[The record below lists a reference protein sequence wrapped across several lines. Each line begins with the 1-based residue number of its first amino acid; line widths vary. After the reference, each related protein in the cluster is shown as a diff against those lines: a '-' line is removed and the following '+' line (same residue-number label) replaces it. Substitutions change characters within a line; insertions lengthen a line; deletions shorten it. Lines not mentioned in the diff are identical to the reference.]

1 MSSSENSNR
10 VKIYYEEVIESCPA
24 EMDGSI
30 AGLFITQGDA
40 FAYAMTLEDLL
51 LVNDELANPFH
62 KPIVERLI
70 EKLRSCVDNGGWI
83 VYDELNE

>member
-1 MSSSENSNR
+1 MSSSENLNR
-10 VKIYYEEVIESCPA
+10 VKICYKEVVETCPA
-24 EMDGSI
+24 EMDGFV

-40 FAYAMTLEDLL
+40 YAYAMTLEDLL

-70 EKLRSCVDNGGWI
+70 EKLRSCVDTSGFI
-83 VYDELNE
+83 VYDEFNE

>member
-10 VKIYYEEVIESCPA
+10 VKIYYEEIVESGPA
-24 EMDGSI
+24 EMDGII
-30 AGLFITQGDA
+30 AGLFITKGDA

-62 KPIVERLI
+62 KPILERLI

-83 VYDELNE
+83 VYTEEE

>member
-10 VKIYYEEVIESCPA
+10 VKIYYEEVVETCPA
-24 EMDGSI
+24 EMDGAI

-70 EKLRSCVDNGGWI
+70 EKLRSCIDTSGFI
-83 VYDELNE
+83 VYDEFSE

>member
-10 VKIYYEEVIESCPA
+10 VKIYGEEVVETCPA
-24 EMDGSI
+24 EIDGTI

-40 FAYAMTLEDLL
+40 YAYAMTLEDLL

-83 VYDELNE
+83 VYNEEE

>member
-10 VKIYYEEVIESCPA
+10 VKIYSEEVVETCPA
-24 EMDGSI
+24 EIDGTI

-40 FAYAMTLEDLL
+40 YAYAMTLEDLL

-83 VYDELNE
+83 VYHEEE

>member
-10 VKIYYEEVIESCPA
+10 VKIYYKEVMETCPA
-24 EMDGSI
+24 EMDGFI
-30 AGLFITQGDA
+30 AGLFITQNDA

-70 EKLRSCVDNGGWI
+70 QKLRSCVDNSGWI

>member
-1 MSSSENSNR
+1 MSSSENLKAVR
-10 VKIYYEEVIESCPA
+10 IYYEEVVESGPA
-24 EMDGSI
+24 EMDGI
-30 AGLFITQGDA
+30 VAGLFITKGDA

-70 EKLRSCVDNGGWI
+70 EKLRSCVDNAGWI
-83 VYDELNE
+83 VYTEDT

>member
-10 VKIYYEEVIESCPA
+10 VKIYYKEVMETCPA
-24 EMDGSI
+24 EMDGFI
-30 AGLFITQGDA
+30 AGLFITQNDA

-70 EKLRSCVDNGGWI
+70 QKLRSCVDIGGFI
-83 VYDELNE
+83 VYDEFNE